1 MKMLLNVASSTI
13 PGEYQGASPVTFIY
27 SPLNKF
33 VGKYHISIYGTQF
46 FSTQCYDRS
55 KAESPTPKVNRQL
68 AILSRIANDV
78 QLMFRRPPRQQYAA
92 LCYRLKKKTGELE
105 MLLLTS
111 RDTGRWVIPKGW
123 PMPGKLSHEVAA
135 REAYEEAGVR
145 GAVET
150 TPLGSFGYD
159 KVLKDGIQVP
169 CRVQVYALEVNEL
182 VKNFKEKGERS
193 MEWVS
198 CDEAVK
204 RVREPELRDLILA
217 FAQRMTQT
225 SAIAQIK

>member
-1 MKMLLNVASSTI
+1 MGRKIFPSDANIELTLHSNL
-13 PGEYQGASPVTFIY
+13 Q
-27 SPLNKF
+27 
-33 VGKYHISIYGTQF
+33 
-46 FSTQCYDRS
+46 
-55 KAESPTPKVNRQL
+55 KVNRQL

-92 LCYRLKKKTGELE
+92 LCYRQKKKTGELE
-105 MLLLTS
+105 VLLLTS

-145 GAVET
+145 GTVET
-150 TPLGSFGYD
+150 APLGTFSYE
-159 KVLKDGIQVP
+159 KMLKDGIEVP
-169 CRVQVYALEVNEL
+169 CRVQVYALEVSEL

-193 MEWVS
+193 VEWVS
-198 CDEAVK
+198 SDEAVR

-217 FAQRMTQT
+217 FAERMSKTNSVAQT
-225 SAIAQIK
+225 K